1 MSRSD
6 GKVTIDIIVNGK
18 QVTKE
23 IDTVEQGFSRLGKNA
38 DDVMK
43 KVGSDMGA
51 NTESGAKSAN
61 QAVDSVEKT
70 VSGLGKTTESATAKA
85 GKSIGDNFDTG
96 AKDANQATD
105 SVAKGVADLTATTS
119 TELAKS
125 GRIMGESFDSG
136 AKNANQANDSV
147 AKSVA
152 SLVSSVESSAPTM
165 GRSISETFL
174 SAAKDSEISTDSITK
189 SVNQMVPQV
198 DLSATKVGNS
208 IAENLEAGSKIAINS
223 VDNLERCII
232 AMTATTNSELSKS
245 GLLMGESFGSGAK
258 EAMSALDGIG
268 KSSSNMLASIEA
280 TSPKAG
286 NSIGA
291 SFEAGSKQAA
301 SALGSIEKSSAQM
314 VPPVELSAT
323 KAGKSIATSLEAGSK
338 DGAKTVS
345 DAVDAMKKDLA
356 SLGDEAEKSG
366 AKMSTSFS
374 QPEPKAN
381 LLTGSVGKLSAAMLI
396 TKGATTALTMAKGSL
411 DGAFGRIDTLNN
423 FENTMTRLTGS
434 SEEAAAG
441 MEGVRDA
448 VVGTNYML
456 DSAAQTVQRL
466 VMQNKDLEKSTE
478 SYKVWGDAVAFYG
491 DGSADAMDNVMDA
504 MIQMRATGT
513 VNMAQMDRM
522 VRRGVDPWEIYA
534 DATGRS
540 VGEVRDAMRDGEM
553 GANEFFDAVEHAMR
567 EGGNELASVTGMA
580 QQAGDTWK
588 GSFANMATAT
598 ARGTASIIESMDEA
612 FGKTRF
618 GSMKENVQGFG
629 KTFEGVL
636 NGIAGVIPPVV
647 SAVDTL
653 VGGIVSLTQVSP
665 LANAAIL
672 SLTAGIVGYM
682 VVKKA
687 DLYTRSFITSIK
699 TLTGAKTA
707 AATVTKTLTVA
718 ENAHLSV
725 AAKAKAL
732 EAGSIAGV
740 KAHTLAI
747 KAQAAAK
754 MALKAVM
761 NPMGAI
767 LTGLAAGAIYLTKKW
782 NDNRKAAK
790 ELASELDGLKGDLDS
805 VEKSTQSSAKE
816 FESQAKVIESN
827 TERNK
832 DLAAELQRLSAIE
845 DKSAADKKLMADTV
859 DELNN
864 SVTGLNLS
872 YDEET
877 GLLNATTEEINKRI
891 EASKGMEEVNRLTE
905 RQKTLNQEAAD
916 IESSLTEVAKERMRL
931 EQEASESGVDGK
943 KKVKESLEGLS
954 QKEDELQ
961 SLLVENQSERNQLY
975 TEEQEKRRAVAE
987 TVSEANSQ
995 MITSWN
1001 VLSDAQQAALE
1012 SMNSMYKK
1020 LVEESG
1026 NAFKQIEQQEAIS
1039 LDQMKENLQKNAE
1052 AMRTWSTNVAILAK
1066 AGVDDGI
1073 IMQLEKLGPAGA
1085 LQTQQMVDE
1094 MGLNLSSLAELG
1106 GEHTK
1111 TLLEQ
1116 MGLHMEDLPKMS
1128 AEQSAWFVENL
1139 DLELGK
1145 LPETAQQ
1152 HISDL
1157 NGTADATMK
1166 QAMASMG
1173 NIVGEETETVAEK
1186 FGLIPEKSEAS
1197 LRRGTEGRD
1206 FAQWGRQPVEEIGD
1220 GMVEATPKVEEAAK
1234 EVAQTP
1240 ERVMGSQLEQTDY
1253 ASMGAAPPTKFG
1265 QGILDNITSV
1275 EEASKEVA
1283 NVPEQTIRETVGIDK
1298 YISLG
1303 HPVGEG
1309 TSQGVREGKPQVES
1323 AAKEIAMVPENI
1335 LNNEMTASNY
1345 NKNGQDVGAGS
1356 AKGIKDSQGAV
1367 QKAAK
1372 EIALVPGNEISTH
1385 MNQQEYQKHGEKVGK
1400 GTSQGITD
1408 TAPQAV
1414 SEINKMTEEMVKTSN
1429 EGSKKM
1435 QEVFEKLTKEID
1447 KTLQSLPKIAT
1458 AIMRESNQAY
1468 REGMRGANDIIRE
1481 GAQQMPN
1488 QMNHLPDQFY
1498 RIGQNSMIG
1507 LNNGLIAG
1515 QAQVL
1520 STAASIANQVAQTM
1534 QRALDIN
1541 SPSKVME
1548 MDVGRW
1554 IPAGIGEGIER
1565 FKHLALDAIEDLG
1578 AQLVLPNIQAES
1590 VAIAGNA
1597 GFGLSLPAVKSESKT
1612 TNQTIHNSPR
1622 VEVHVH
1628 DVNIH
1633 DNRDV
1638 AELSQDI
1645 AQQTADEF
1653 RRSLE

>member
-23 IDTVEQGFSRLGKNA
+23 IDTVEQGFARLGKNA

-43 KVGSDMGA
+43 KVGADMGA

-147 AKSVA
+147 VKSVT

-174 SAAKDSEISTDSITK
+174 SAAKDSEASTDSITK

-198 DLSATKVGNS
+198 DLSATKAGKS
-208 IAENLEAGSKIAINS
+208 IAENF
-223 VDNLERCII
+223 D
-232 AMTATTNSELSKS
+232 
-245 GLLMGESFGSGAK
+245 SGAK
-258 EAMSALDGIG
+258 SSIAALDSVGKSGSSLLNSVESFSNKSGRAIAESFESGAKQANNATESIG
-268 KSSSNMLASIEA
+268 KTAS
-280 TSPKAG
+280 K
-286 NSIGA
+286 
-291 SFEAGSKQAA
+291 
-301 SALGSIEKSSAQM
+301 M

-323 KAGKSIATSLEAGSK
+323 KAGKSISESIEV
-338 DGAKTVS
+338 GAKRGS
-345 DAVDAMKKDLA
+345 SALGSAVDAMKGHLLA
-356 SLGDEAEKSG
+356 LQEYADNTGSKLGDSFEKPNPS
-366 AKMSTSFS
+366 
-374 QPEPKAN
+374 AN

-396 TKGATTALTMAKGSL
+396 TKGATTALSMAKGSL
-411 DGAFGRIDTLNN
+411 EGAFGRIDTLNN

-441 MEGVRDA
+441 MEGVRDV

-466 VMQNKDLEKSTE
+466 VMQNGSLEQSTKS
-478 SYKVWGDAVAFYG
+478 YQIWGDAVAMYG
-491 DGSADAMDNVMDA
+491 DGAAETMDNVMDA

-522 VRRGVDPWEIYA
+522 VRRGVDPWKIYE
-534 DATGRS
+534 DATGMS
-540 VGEVRDAMRDGEM
+540 MQSIRDALRDGEIS
-553 GANEFFDAVEHAMR
+553 ANEFFDTVEQAMR
-567 EGGNELASVTGMA
+567 DGGNEFTSVSGMA
-580 QQAGDTWK
+580 QQAGDTWA

-598 ARGTASIIESMDEA
+598 SRGTANIIASMDEA

-618 GSMKENVQGFG
+618 GSMKENIQGFG
-629 KTFEGVL
+629 KTFEGAL
-636 NGIAGVIPPVV
+636 NSIAGVIPPVV
-647 SAVDTL
+647 SAVDTMAGGVIAVKDASADAAPYIIGL
-653 VGGIVSLTQVSP
+653 GTAFGGLLIIQKVAVGTTTYIQMLKYLTGATSAATMATKVDTVATK
-665 LANAAIL
+665 LATGANTANAA
-672 SLTAGIVGYM
+672 SLKGAIAAQKT
-682 VVKKA
+682 
-687 DLYTRSFITSIK
+687 YTLATN
-699 TLTGAKTA
+699 
-707 AATVTKTLTVA
+707 AATVATKAFGVVKSLVVNPALGLTV
-718 ENAHLSV
+718 L
-725 AAKAKAL
+725 AL
-732 EAGSIAGV
+732 GAAGV
-740 KAHTLAI
+740 
-747 KAQAAAK
+747 AAAK
-754 MALKAVM
+754 M
-761 NPMGAI
+761 GI
-767 LTGLAAGAIYLTKKW
+767 DFFAARKK
-782 NDNRKAAK
+782 AK

-954 QKEDELQ
+954 QKENELQ
-961 SLLVENQSERNQLY
+961 DLLVENQSERNQLY

-1094 MGLNLSSLAELG
+1094 MGLNLGSLAELG

-1111 TLLEQ
+1111 SLLEQ

-1253 ASMGAAPPTKFG
+1253 ASMGAAPPTKLG

-1309 TSQGVREGKPQVES
+1309 TSQGVREGKSQVES

-1414 SEINKMTEEMVKTSN
+1414 SEINKMPEEMVKTSN

-1458 AIMRESNQAY
+1458 VAMRESNQAY
-1468 REGMRGANDIIRE
+1468 LEGMRGANDIIRE

-1520 STAASIANQVAQTM
+1520 NTAASIANQVAQTM

-1578 AQLVLPNIQAES
+1578 TQLVLPNIQAES

-1597 GFGLSLPAVKSESKT
+1597 GFGLSLPAVKSETKT
-1612 TNQTIHNSPR
+1612 TTQTIHNTP
-1622 VEVHVH
+1622 HI
-1628 DVNIH
+1628 DIH
-1633 DNRDV
+1633 FDEITINDKLDI
-1638 AELSQDI
+1638 AELSELL
-1645 AQQTADEF
+1645 AEHTADEM
-1653 RRSLE
+1653 RRRLE

>member
-1 MSRSD
+1 MHYRKKVKKMSRSD

-147 AKSVA
+147 VKSVT
-152 SLVSSVESSAPTM
+152 SLVSSVESSAPKI
-165 GRSISETFL
+165 GKEL
-174 SAAKDSEISTDSITK
+174 
-189 SVNQMVPQV
+189 
-198 DLSATKVGNS
+198 G
-208 IAENLEAGSKIAINS
+208 GS
-223 VDNLERCII
+223 
-232 AMTATTNSELSKS
+232 
-245 GLLMGESFGSGAK
+245 FQSGAK
-258 EAMSALDGIG
+258 EATSALDGIG

-286 NSIGA
+286 RSIGN

-301 SALGSIEKSSAQM
+301 RALGSIEKSSAQM

-338 DGAKTVS
+338 DGVKTVG
-345 DAVDAMKKDLA
+345 DAVDAMKKDLT

-441 MEGVRDA
+441 MEGVRDV

-466 VMQNKDLEKSTE
+466 VMQNGSLEQSTKS
-478 SYKVWGDAVAFYG
+478 YQIWGDAVAMYG
-491 DGSADAMDNVMDA
+491 DGAAETMDNVMDA

-522 VRRGVDPWEIYA
+522 VRRGVDPWKIYE
-534 DATGRS
+534 DATGMSMQSIRDALRD
-540 VGEVRDAMRDGEM
+540 GEISANQFFDTVEQAMRDG
-553 GANEFFDAVEHAMR
+553 GNEFT
-567 EGGNELASVTGMA
+567 SVSGMA
-580 QQAGDTWK
+580 QQAGDTWA

-598 ARGTASIIESMDEA
+598 SRGTANIIASMDEA
-612 FGKTRF
+612 FSETRF
-618 GSMKENVQGFG
+618 GSMKENIQGFG
-629 KTFEGVL
+629 KTFEGAL
-636 NGIAGVIPPVV
+636 NGIAGVIPPVI
-647 SAVDTL
+647 SAVDTMT
-653 VGGIVSLTQVSP
+653 GGVIAVTDAAVTASPVIIGLGTAFGGLLIVQKV
-665 LANAAIL
+665 AIG
-672 SLTAGIVGYM
+672 T
-682 VVKKA
+682 
-687 DLYTRSFITSIK
+687 TSFIQMLK
-699 TLTGAKTA
+699 YLTGATS
-707 AATVTKTLTVA
+707 AATMATNVNTVA
-718 ENAHLSV
+718 TKLASGANTTNVASLKGAIAAQKTYAIATNASV
-725 AAKAKAL
+725 AATKALEVAKAL
-732 EAGSIAGV
+732 ILNPALALGV
-740 KAHTLAI
+740 V
-747 KAQAAAK
+747 
-754 MALKAVM
+754 AL
-761 NPMGAI
+761 G
-767 LTGLAAGAIYLTKKW
+767 AAGYAATKMGM
-782 NDNRKAAK
+782 NFFDARKKTK
-790 ELASELDGLKGDLDS
+790 ELASELDGLKDDLDN
-805 VEKSTQSSAKE
+805 VGKSTQSSAKE

-845 DKSAADKKLMADTV
+845 NKSAADKKLMADTV

-916 IESSLTEVAKERMRL
+916 IESSLIEVAKERMRL

-1111 TLLEQ
+1111 SLLEQ

-1157 NGTADATMK
+1157 NGSADATMK
-1166 QAMASMG
+1166 QAMASMA

-1309 TSQGVREGKPQVES
+1309 TSQSVREGKPQVES

-1385 MNQQEYQKHGEKVGK
+1385 MNQQEYQKHGENVGK
-1400 GTSQGITD
+1400 GTSQGIAD

-1435 QEVFEKLTKEID
+1435 QEVFEKLTNEID

-1458 AIMRESNQAY
+1458 VAMRESNQAY

-1507 LNNGLIAG
+1507 LNNGLISG

-1597 GFGLSLPAVKSESKT
+1597 GFGRALPVSTNESRT
-1612 TNQTIHNSPR
+1612 TNQTIHNTP
-1622 VEVHVH
+1622 HI
-1628 DVNIH
+1628 DIH
-1633 DNRDV
+1633 FGEITIVDDRDIEELAKDLAQNTTDELRRTLRDV
-1638 AELSQDI
+1638 
-1645 AQQTADEF
+1645 
-1653 RRSLE
+1653 